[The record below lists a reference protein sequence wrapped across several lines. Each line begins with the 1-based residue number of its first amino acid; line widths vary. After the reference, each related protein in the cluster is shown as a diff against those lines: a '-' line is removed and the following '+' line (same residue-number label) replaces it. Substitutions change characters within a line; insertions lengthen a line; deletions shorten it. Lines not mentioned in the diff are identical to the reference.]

1 MKKII
6 LFALCAF
13 ILISVFGTI
22 CLATEPATADVPT
35 EETTEANDIFT
46 RIWEFV
52 TEYKGEVLSIVGDTG
67 IITTVAYV
75 LFKLASYK
83 KTSNKD
89 MEEVKQLAGTTVQNQ
104 SDIVGVVNKLIDSYN
119 ALAEE
124 HEKLKTTYEKYEEGE
139 TERSKAI
146 SVMTVELNALLEI
159 ISSVYVNSKLPQS
172 VKDMVSVKYAKCLKA
187 IESDENLSAI
197 LKAAHSIIN
206 DINK

>member
-83 KTSNKD
+83 KT
-89 MEEVKQLAGTTVQNQ
+89 LQNQ

-124 HEKLKTTYEKYEEGE
+124 HEKLMATYEKYEEGE

-187 IESDENLSAI
+187 IESDENLSAV

>member
-1 MKKII
+1 MKMKKII

-13 ILISVFGTI
+13 ILISIFGTI
-22 CLATEPATADVPT
+22 CLATEPVTADVPM

-89 MEEVKQLAGTTVQNQ
+89 MEEVKKLAGTTVQNQ

-124 HEKLKTTYEKYEEGE
+124 HEKLKATYEKYESEE
-139 TERSKAI
+139 ADRSKAI
-146 SVMTVELNALLEI
+146 SVMTLELNALLEI
-159 ISSVYVNSKLPQS
+159 ISSAYVNSNLPQGT
-172 VKDMVSVKYAKCLKA
+172 KDMVAVKYAKCLKA
-187 IESDENLSAI
+187 LESDETLSAI
-197 LKAAHSIIN
+197 LKAAQSALTN
-206 DINK
+206 T